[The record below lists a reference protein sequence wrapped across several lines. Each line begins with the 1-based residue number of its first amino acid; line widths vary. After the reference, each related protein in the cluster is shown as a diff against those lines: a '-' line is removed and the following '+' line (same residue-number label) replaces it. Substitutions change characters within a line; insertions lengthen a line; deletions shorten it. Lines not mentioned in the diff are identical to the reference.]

1 MEEPDIKRKLATI
14 LVADIVG
21 YSRLTAND
29 EDWTIRALGDFR
41 KIVDDIIA
49 RHDGRIFSTGGDS
62 VLAEFASPVEAVRCA
77 VDFQEAS
84 RSRNLLQPRDRQLR
98 YRIGINLGDVMIRG
112 DDLLGDGVNVAA
124 RLEGIAEPGGIC
136 VSGTVWDHINGKLS
150 IGYVD
155 IGEQSVKNIPR
166 PVRAYH
172 LRVDGTVG
180 ETTEVAPSP
189 QTPPEPQPTG
199 SGSAKSR
206 VPMAALL
213 GGAVAIIAVLVAA
226 LVWQMWPKNGTPVT
240 AATPTSQPSAAPSP
254 VAAPPAPKVSLATLL
269 AIAVPSLSEKARTD
283 LAHDY
288 EVAAV
293 HKAQAASVQS
303 SSTWRTTNRP
313 TAANAETATL
323 EECQV
328 VHGQP
333 CVLLAVDDELKPP
346 PEGGK
351 WTARDMSRARY
362 TGDFDIDQIPG
373 LRPENR
379 NRQDIAGYRSA
390 ASPKAAAYNAD
401 GARMFITTDTASQR
415 AAEETA
421 LQACRDSATRDKL
434 TAPCFLYAVEQR
446 VVLPLRL
453 KEPWTPA
460 AAPAPAPSASPQA
473 SAATPVPTPS
483 APPQAAASAPAQTA
497 ASTTPPKTFRD
508 CPNCP
513 EMVVIPAGS
522 FQMGAAPGE
531 NERFEVPTSQANRD
545 QPQHLVTF
553 AKPFAL
559 AKFDITRA
567 QFAAFATATGFHP
580 HSGCLTVVNGA
591 WTPQPQASW
600 EEPGFAQTDEDPAV
614 CMNEI
619 EITGYLRW
627 LRQTTGKAYR
637 LPSEAE
643 WEYAERAGTI
653 TAYYWGDDPKDACKY
668 ENIGDEDYGFKYNI
682 KAPISCHDGFADLA
696 PVGSF
701 KPNAFGLYDMAGNIF
716 VLTADCWNENYNGAP
731 TDGTAWMSGDC
742 ARHVARKASFS
753 NSHAWMFRSANREV
767 EGTLVKRN
775 RFGFRVALTLP

>member
-172 LRVDGTVG
+172 LRVDGAVG

-189 QTPPEPQPTG
+189 HTPLEPQPTR

-213 GGAVAIIAVLVAA
+213 GGAVAIIVILSGA
-226 LVWQMWPKNGTPVT
+226 LVWQLWPKPHLM
-240 AATPTSQPSAAPSP
+240 PKP
-254 VAAPPAPKVSLATLL
+254 VASVTPAPAT
-269 AIAVPSLSEKARTD
+269 VP
-283 LAHDY
+283 
-288 EVAAV
+288 
-293 HKAQAASVQS
+293 
-303 SSTWRTTNRP
+303 
-313 TAANAETATL
+313 
-323 EECQV
+323 
-328 VHGQP
+328 
-333 CVLLAVDDELKPP
+333 KP
-346 PEGGK
+346 
-351 WTARDMSRARY
+351 
-362 TGDFDIDQIPG
+362 
-373 LRPENR
+373 
-379 NRQDIAGYRSA
+379 
-390 ASPKAAAYNAD
+390 
-401 GARMFITTDTASQR
+401 
-415 AAEETA
+415 
-421 LQACRDSATRDKL
+421 
-434 TAPCFLYAVEQR
+434 
-446 VVLPLRL
+446 
-453 KEPWTPA
+453 
-460 AAPAPAPSASPQA
+460 APAPASPPI
-473 SAATPVPTPS
+473 AATPAPQAPPGAGAGVSPPPATPAPQTPPVPAPVTTPTP
-483 APPQAAASAPAQTA
+483 APQPPPQPTA
-497 ASTTPPKTFRD
+497 ATPPKTFRD

-545 QPQHLVTF
+545 QPQHQVTF

-591 WTPQPQASW
+591 WAPQPQATW
-600 EEPGFAQTDEDPAV
+600 DEPGFAQTDEDPAV

-627 LRQTTGKAYR
+627 LRQTTGKEYR

-643 WEYAERAGTI
+643 WEYAERAGTT
-653 TAYYWGDDPKDACKY
+653 TAFYWGDDPKDACKY

-731 TDGTAWMSGDC
+731 TDGTAWTSGDC